1 MYIFLTVL
9 QRMFI
14 HTIRFGNIYSNQRL
28 NHRRSIARISTCFLS
43 LQDDTPWFW
52 RNAIVDCLKR
62 CVTPDLLTNLGTF
75 VTIDL
80 LFLEIYNKLDNEYL
94 NVDETQEK
102 TILSRASSRHGYHGY
117 RYSDFSPKFVAILL
131 SDISRLTGKIN

>member
-1 MYIFLTVL
+1 MYILLTVL

-52 RNAIVDCLKR
+52 RNAAVHCLKR
-62 CVTPDLLTNLGTF
+62 CVTPDLLANLGRF

-80 LFLEIYNKLDNEYL
+80 LFLEIHNKLGYEYL
-94 NVDETQEK
+94 NVDETREK
-102 TILSRASSRHGYHGY
+102 TILLRASSRRGYYGYH
-117 RYSDFSPKFVAILL
+117 YSDFSPKFAEILL
-131 SDISRLTGKIN
+131 SNISRLTGKIN

>member
-1 MYIFLTVL
+1 MYILLTVL

-62 CVTPDLLTNLGTF
+62 CVTPDLLANLATF

-80 LFLEIYNKLDNEYL
+80 LFLEIHNKLDNEYL
-94 NVDETQEK
+94 NVDDMAITA
-102 TILSRASSRHGYHGY
+102 TVTPILVRN
-117 RYSDFSPKFVAILL
+117 L
-131 SDISRLTGKIN
+131 SQFYYQISLD